1 MYASISQMR
10 AMQFKEEITLIKRK
24 NRLILEYLHAV
35 KALADKITLIDH
47 PISDDDLTLYIL
59 NGLIFDFRDITAS
72 IRKRGKS
79 LSFEEL
85 YDLLVGHDSYLR
97 RLQTTTQQLMV
108 MANYTNCRTS
118 FKSSYQ
124 KDNGKPFWS
133 LHNQGQ
139 DRDLRSQYQTLGQPN
154 NNKKWH
160 QPKCQFCDQIGHT
173 TKLCP
178 QLKSHAVTTNYTPTS
193 C

>member
-85 YDLLVGHDSYLR
+85 YDLLVGHDSYLQ

-108 MANYTNCRTS
+108 MTNYTNCRTS

-124 KDNGKPFWS
+124 KDNGKPFWF
-133 LHNQGQ
+133 LYNQGQ

-154 NNKKWH
+154 NNKK
-160 QPKCQFCDQIGHT
+160 
-173 TKLCP
+173 
-178 QLKSHAVTTNYTPTS
+178 
-193 C
+193 